1 MAKQPY
7 FALKRSKLALLFQL
21 MIFGSISGLLWQICP
36 LWLWLLLNVLML
48 ISFAMFLRRPR
59 VMAVGQ
65 LDQQLWSCHASDSAQ
80 PYSIVLER
88 VIDHELYMIL
98 RTVPSRASMVIW
110 RDQVIQQD
118 WKRLKRLAMLG

>member
-21 MIFGSISGLLWQICP
+21 MIFGLISGLLWQICP
-36 LWLWLLLNVLML
+36 LWLWLLLNILML

-65 LDQQLWSCHASDSAQ
+65 LDQQLWCCHASDSAQ

-98 RTVPSRASMVIW
+98 RTAPSRASMVIW

-118 WKRLKRLAMLG
+118 WKCLKRLAKLG

>member
-1 MAKQPY
+1 
-7 FALKRSKLALLFQL
+7 

-98 RTVPSRASMVIW
+98 RTVPLAPHGDLARSGDAA
-110 RDQVIQQD
+110 
-118 WKRLKRLAMLG
+118 RLEVSETSGKVRLIV